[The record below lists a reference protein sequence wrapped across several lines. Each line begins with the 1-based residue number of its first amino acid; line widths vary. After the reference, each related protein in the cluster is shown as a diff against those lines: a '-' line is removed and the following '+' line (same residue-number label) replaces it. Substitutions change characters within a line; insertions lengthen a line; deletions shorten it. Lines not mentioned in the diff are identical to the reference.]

1 MNLPTLCLVLWSAS
15 APAVAAN
22 AVAPHFAI
30 CAQDPAKTPQRTRGT
45 ILKNDVDRLVD
56 AIAARTQKPGAAA
69 PYATSLADSAR
80 MLAAM
85 AKCHRFYVAIDNPRI
100 RATIGSL
107 IAGRRDDG
115 SFGAAIDEDP
125 MTTAWVVDALEGMD
139 RDRYADEIAT
149 AKKWLASKGIERS
162 PWQESVASV
171 HARLGIETF
180 PEHLAK
186 EPAAEAASLLA
197 PGAAFDAS
205 AAVDCLVRLVACQ
218 QCNRELDEREA
229 RGDAAPTFEPAQ
241 QKAFL
246 YLMSQQENGVVHV
259 QFGDKKIADPAITG
273 LALLALQTKPAQLR
287 TKDESAAIDQ
297 GMQFLLSRQN
307 EDGSFGEQLQNYTTS
322 VATGALVRWGHPS
335 AKPAIEKAQRYILAC
350 QHAEQGGYE
359 RGDRDYGSIGYGG
372 SQRGDLSNVNFALQ
386 ALRES
391 GLPADHEA
399 FQKALVFLQ
408 RSQNL
413 KSVNDFRGKVS
424 DPDQGGKIMDIESG
438 NDGGSGYY
446 PGNSAAGYDETPD
459 GKSHPRSYGSMTYAL
474 LKSYTLCG
482 LPSDDA
488 RVQAAVRWI
497 SQNWTLDENPGFTAP
512 FGDKARQAGLFYYY
526 MVLAQALDLAKVATV
541 HTSKPEPGAKPDS
554 LPAPIEWKK
563 ALREKLLS
571 LQANDGSFV
580 NAKNSRWMESMPV
593 LCTCYA
599 LLAFERCR

>member
-1 MNLPTLCLVLWSAS
+1 MNLPYLCLVLWSAS
-15 APAVAAN
+15 LPSCAVNATEPHAAI
-22 AVAPHFAI
+22 A
-30 CAQDPAKTPQRTRGT
+30 AQDPAKTAQRTRGT
-45 ILKNDVDRLVD
+45 ILKNDVDRIVD
-56 AIAARTQKPGAAA
+56 TIAARSQKPGTAA
-69 PYATSLADSAR
+69 PYSTSLADAAR
-80 MLAAM
+80 MLTAM

-107 IAGRRDDG
+107 IAGRRDNG
-115 SFGAAIDEDP
+115 SFGATADENP

-149 AKKWLASKGIERS
+149 AKKWLLAKGIERS
-162 PWQESVASV
+162 PWHEGVASV
-171 HARLGIETF
+171 HARLGAETF
-180 PEHLAK
+180 PENLAK
-186 EPAAEAASLLA
+186 EPVAEAASLLA
-197 PGAAFDAS
+197 QGAAFDAS
-205 AAVDCLVRLVACQ
+205 AAIDCLVRLVACQ

-229 RGDAAPTFEPAQ
+229 RGEAAPAFEPAQ

-246 YLMSQQENGVVHV
+246 YLMSQLENGVAHV
-259 QFGDKKIADPAITG
+259 QFGEKKIADPAITG
-273 LALLALQTKPAQLR
+273 LSMLALQTKPAQLR

-322 VATGALVRWGHPS
+322 VAVGALVRWGKPE
-335 AKPAIEKAQRYILAC
+335 AKPAIEKAQRYVLAC
-350 QHAEQGGYE
+350 QNAEQGGYE

-391 GLPADHEA
+391 GLPAEHEA

-413 KSVNDFRGKVS
+413 KAVNDFTGKVS
-424 DPDQGGKIMDIESG
+424 DPDAGGKLMDMESG

-482 LPSDDA
+482 LPADDA

-497 SQNWTLDENPGFTAP
+497 SQNWTLDENPGFVAP
-512 FGDKARQAGLFYYY
+512 IGDKARQAGLFYYY
-526 MVLAQALDLAKVATV
+526 MVLSQALDLAKVEFV
-541 HTSKPEPGAKPDS
+541 HTSKQEASAKPGE
-554 LPAPIEWKK
+554 LPAPIQWKT

-571 LQANDGSFV
+571 LQASDGSFV
-580 NAKNSRWMESMPV
+580 NAKNARWMESMNV

-599 LLAFERCR
+599 MLALERCR